1 MLQKIKVKINISKP
15 CKTCNNC
22 SICCYNTLI
31 KYNLYSN
38 AYPTVS
44 IAYQYLLTLP
54 ITQVACERSF
64 STLKYS
70 KIHLRYSMTTEHF
83 ESFMLMAI
91 EKQILYSLDRNMIIN
106 KVGEKSKLFS
116 KLLL

>member
-1 MLQKIKVKINISKP
+1 MKMRIKTHQNHVK
-15 CKTCNNC
+15 TVL
-22 SICCYNTLI
+22 SIYCYNALI

-38 AYPTVS
+38 AYPTLA

-54 ITQVACERSF
+54 VTQVACERSF
-64 STLKYS
+64 FTLKYL
-70 KIHLRYSMTTEHF
+70 KNRLRNSMITEHL

-91 EKQILYSLDRNMIIN
+91 EKQILYSLECLDNNMIIN
-106 KVGEKSKLFS
+106 KVGEKSKLFF